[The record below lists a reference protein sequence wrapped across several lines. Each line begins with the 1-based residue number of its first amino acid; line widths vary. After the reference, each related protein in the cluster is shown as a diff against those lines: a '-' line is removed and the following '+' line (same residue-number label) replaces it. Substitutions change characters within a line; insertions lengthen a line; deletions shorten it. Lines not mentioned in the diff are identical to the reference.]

1 MNPFIAVALVG
12 AGVILLS
19 RLGTAGAAD
28 RLKYVFQKISAEFKD
43 ALTVQINVDIA
54 IQNPTSTSF
63 TIKSFAGDLSVNGFY
78 IGNVSN
84 FTATRITGNTQT
96 TYRVAI
102 QVSTLS
108 LPAPIVSMFQNF
120 SGITAKL
127 DGTINVDDLG
137 VPLTLEYKAL

>member
-1 MNPFIAVALVG
+1 MNPLLTITLIG
-12 AGVILLS
+12 ASVILLS

-28 RLKYVFQKISAEFKD
+28 RLKFVFQKISAEFKD
-43 ALTVQINVDIA
+43 ALSLQINVDIA

-63 TIKSFAGDLSVNGFY
+63 VIKSFAGDLFVNNYY

-84 FTATRITGNTQT
+84 FTATQIQGNTQT

-108 LPAPIVSMFQNF
+108 LPAPVISILQNF
-120 SGITAKL
+120 TGLTAKL

>member
-1 MNPFIAVALVG
+1 MNPLLTITLIG

-28 RLKYVFQKISAEFKD
+28 RLKFVFQKISAEFKD
-43 ALTVQINVDIA
+43 ALSIQINVDIV

-63 TIKSFAGDLSVNGFY
+63 IIKSFAGDLFVNDYY

-84 FTATRITGNTQT
+84 FTATQIQGNTQT

-108 LPAPIVSMFQNF
+108 LPAPVISILQNF
-120 SGITAKL
+120 TGLTAKL

>member
-1 MNPFIAVALVG
+1 MNPLLTITLIG

-28 RLKYVFQKISAEFKD
+28 RLKFVFQKISAEFKD
-43 ALTVQINVDIA
+43 ALSIQINVDIA

-63 TIKSFAGDLSVNGFY
+63 IIKSFAGDLFVNDYY

-84 FTATRITGNTQT
+84 FTATQITGNTQT

-108 LPAPIVSMFQNF
+108 LPAPVISILQNF
-120 SGITAKL
+120 TGLTAKL

>member
-1 MNPFIAVALVG
+1 MNPLLTITLIG

-28 RLKYVFQKISAEFKD
+28 RLKFVFQKISAEFKD
-43 ALTVQINVDIA
+43 ALSIQINVDIV

-63 TIKSFAGDLSVNGFY
+63 IIKSFAGDLFVNDYY

-84 FTATRITGNTQT
+84 FTATQIKGNTQT

-108 LPAPIVSMFQNF
+108 LPAPVISILQNF
-120 SGITAKL
+120 TGLTAKL

>member
-1 MNPFIAVALVG
+1 MNPLIAVALVG

-43 ALTVQINVDIA
+43 VLTVQINVDIS

-63 TIKSFAGDLSVNGFY
+63 TIKSFAGDLFVNNYY

-108 LPAPIVSMFQNF
+108 LPAPVISMLQNF
-120 SGITAKL
+120 SGITAKV